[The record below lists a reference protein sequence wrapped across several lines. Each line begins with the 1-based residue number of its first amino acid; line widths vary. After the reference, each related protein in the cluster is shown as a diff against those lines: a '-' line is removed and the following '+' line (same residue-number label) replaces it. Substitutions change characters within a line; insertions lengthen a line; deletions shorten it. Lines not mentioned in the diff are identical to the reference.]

1 MNSCAASSYICSPR
15 ASFVSVTSAS
25 WPTADA
31 PPYCRFASQHWAQF
45 LRRSNQ
51 KPPPPRNRTPSPT
64 IDSCSHTLVG
74 PLLLFRADSR
84 PLQHL
89 SFAPFN
95 LHKAR
100 VRRAS
105 GFLLTAFSNARP
117 NLLFRSTLLTKGAPP
132 KKHWRHPTGMHRSA
146 AERVTDSASSMCS

>member
-1 MNSCAASSYICSPR
+1 ENAPLDMTIRSTAQYAVARRRFRTTGLAPAGTSTSLAA
-15 ASFVSVTSAS
+15 A
-25 WPTADA
+25 
-31 PPYCRFASQHWAQF
+31 
-45 LRRSNQ
+45 
-51 KPPPPRNRTPSPT
+51 
-64 IDSCSHTLVG
+64 
-74 PLLLFRADSR
+74 LLLFRADSR
-84 PLQHL
+84 PPQHL